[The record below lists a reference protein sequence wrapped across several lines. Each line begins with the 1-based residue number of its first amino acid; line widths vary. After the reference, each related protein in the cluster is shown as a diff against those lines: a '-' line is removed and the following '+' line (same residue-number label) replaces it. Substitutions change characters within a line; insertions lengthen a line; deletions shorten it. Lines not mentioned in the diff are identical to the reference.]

1 MKQNTNT
8 LRGLVRTTL
17 CGAAALACA
26 AGLAGCRGERSDK
39 PPRQFLPDMDDSPKF
54 KPQAEAWFFE
64 DGRAMRKPVVGTVAF
79 GDSTDPDGP
88 GRTWKV
94 KDDPVVFEGLDPTR
108 PASADGR
115 PAYQPFVPGAV
126 LDRVIADAAAGGR
139 ALTRDGALAEMLDR
153 GQQRYNIYCAACHG
167 FDGEGGGVL
176 DGKPYG
182 GLVGQRWQTPVPTYH
197 DPKYKDRNVYTGQD
211 GYIFSVI
218 RHGVPN
224 ADPALP
230 PKMPSYA
237 DKVSVPDAWSI
248 VLYIRALQ
256 RARAEDLSDVPAAER
271 LKLEQSR
278 PDSSRSDAGASGEPI
293 AAAVDGAEVNP

>member
-1 MKQNTNT
+1 MNHTIKNISGAT
-8 LRGLVRTTL
+8 RTML
-17 CGAAALACA
+17 CCAAALAIA

-54 KPQAEAWFFE
+54 KPQAEAPFFE

-79 GDSTDPDGP
+79 GDSTDPGAP

-94 KDDPVVFEGLDPTR
+94 KDDPVVFEGLDPSR

-115 PAYQPFVPGAV
+115 PAYQAFLPAAV
-126 LDRVIADAAAGGR
+126 LDRVVADAAAGGR
-139 ALTRDGALAEMLDR
+139 AMTRDGALAEMLDR

-176 DGKPYG
+176 DGRPYG
-182 GLVGQRWQTPVPTYH
+182 GLVGQRWQTPVPSYH
-197 DPKYKDRNVYTGQD
+197 DSKYKDRNTYTGQD
-211 GYIFSVI
+211 GYLFSVI

-237 DKVSVPDAWSI
+237 DKINVPDSWAI
-248 VLYIRALQ
+248 VLYLRALQ
-256 RARAEDLSDVPAAER
+256 RARAEDLSDVPADER
-271 LKLEQSR
+271 LKLEQTR
-278 PDSSRSDAGASGEPI
+278 PDSSRSDAGAPGMSI
-293 AAAVDGAEVNP
+293 AAATDAAEVNP